1 MGELFGWSLAVG
13 DFNND
18 GHVDVAVGA
27 PTWSDKNMTNV
38 GRVYVFIGPNEND
51 VFSKKIVLDGEYP
64 YKQFG
69 TIHQYHQQGAIELV
83 TGTSTLSPYISSS
96 TKSMDSYF
104 NRNSV
109 AVSHLPNELFPVWG

>member
-69 TIHQYHQQGAIELV
+69 TTLLVKDIDNGAYFSNV
-83 TGTSTLSPYISSS
+83 TETLAIQFS
-96 TKSMDSYF
+96 
-104 NRNSV
+104 R
-109 AVSHLPNELFPVWG
+109 